1 MLFFLGIAF
10 LSTITLYSAGNDF
23 DGRFAGHIRNLSIA
37 VLIMWLVAHIPPVM
51 IHRVAVPLFVVG
63 LLLLL
68 AVALFG
74 DVSKGARRWLNIGI
88 TRIQPSE
95 LMKIA
100 MPMMLATPEAE
111 RQLLDVIA
119 DMYRTRV
126 LPGALDAIVQDQVG
140 RPGARL
146 GPRGLCCMG
155 LPALQSGCERWRHEQ
170 RTAS

>member
-1 MLFFLGIAF
+1 MASEIIPRGWRGIWLRIQPWVAVFDGPFMLFFLGIAF

-23 DGRFAGHIRNLSIA
+23 DGRFVGHIRNLSIA

-51 IHRVAVPLFVVG
+51 IHRVAVPLFVIGV
-63 LLLLL
+63 LLLL

-100 MPMMLATPEAE
+100 MPMMLAWLVH
-111 RQLLDVIA
+111 RS
-119 DMYRTRV
+119 R
-126 LPGALDAIVQDQVG
+126 GCG
-140 RPGARL
+140 RFST
-146 GPRGLCCMG
+146 GLWRCC
-155 LPALQSGCERWRHEQ
+155 C
-170 RTAS
+170 